1 MDRNSE
7 IRHMSSHL
15 EHVADI
21 LDKTDGWRDIIGL
34 IPKNIEDISMPRPT
48 PKYTGFHEDKI
59 NEVSRE
65 NKVSPSKLLL
75 EEWSISGR
83 VRPTVGNL
91 LTILIRANQIRAAEY
106 LSNRLEEAPPERP
119 RCGPAAPIDIRLPED
134 YQTESMLDGMSYPQ
148 SSQLLNGS
156 SITNANNRDYYDK
169 MGPTKRVVIEEPA
182 QPATDDKR
190 PANSCSNNNTPELKE
205 NNNAQLLGGP
215 ANGAAN
221 QSQPADDLLPSFSR
235 LMGASDARAT
245 GQMDESSKLQNDR
258 DVAIPETVNPAGEP
272 SYVVSVSDM
281 PRFDLLRGT
290 SSESNVVGANS
301 NNDIPMLSILG
312 TDSESSVSIENSVA
326 DSTNATPAL
335 SIFGLNSNQSQE
347 QNNDDT
353 NSGVSNASNSGEM
366 GELMN
371 FSVTE
376 FSYDHLERVTDMFN
390 RTVFTNRDT
399 RSPNGRWIGAGGFGA
414 VFLAIDLTPTVPVAA
429 VKRLESGTYKYLEKF
444 ERERTVLA
452 AHSHPN
458 ILSLLGSCS
467 NGPQPC
473 LVYEY
478 MQDGDLETA
487 LLKMRASSLH
497 LGGARRLKYL
507 QDIACAID
515 YLHARA
521 NVIHRDIKS
530 ANILLNGSVA
540 KLCDFGLLKPTSSTT
555 ETKIIGTSAYIA
567 PEAVRGSISVAMDVY
582 AFGIVIAETV
592 TGEAVFADDGSR
604 TECNLDSYIRRH
616 RGEGRNLASLVDRRA
631 IGLGGGEERWLVVG
645 SSLLEI
651 AFRCLEDTWCRP
663 TSRVLVSEMSK
674 MNI

>member
-21 LDKTDGWRDIIGL
+21 LDRTDGWREIIGL
-34 IPKNIEDISMPRPT
+34 IPKNIEDIFMTRPT

-59 NEVSRE
+59 NEISRE

-83 VRPTVGNL
+83 VRPTVGHL

-106 LSNRLEEAPPERP
+106 LTNWLMESPPERP
-119 RCGPAAPIDIRLPED
+119 RNGPAAPIDIRLPED

-169 MGPTKRVVIEEPA
+169 VGPTKRIVIEDPA
-182 QPATDDKR
+182 QPTTDDKR

-205 NNNAQLLGGP
+205 NNNGGP
-215 ANGAAN
+215 ANETAN
-221 QSQPADDLLPSFSR
+221 QFQPADDLLPSFNK
-235 LMGASDARAT
+235 LMDTSVARTT
-245 GQMDESSKLQNDR
+245 GPMDESSKLQNDR
-258 DVAIPETVNPAGEP
+258 DVAIPETVDHAGES
-272 SYVVSVSDM
+272 SYSVSHSDM

-290 SSESNVVGANS
+290 TSSSERYVGEANS
-301 NNDIPMLSILG
+301 NNDIPMLSMLG

-326 DSTNATPAL
+326 DRTHTTPAL
-335 SIFGLNSNQSQE
+335 SIFETRSYQSQE
-347 QNNDDT
+347 QTNDNT
-353 NSGVSNASNSGEM
+353 NSDVSNASNSGEM
-366 GELMN
+366 GDLML
-371 FSVTE
+371 FSVSE
-376 FSYDHLERVTDMFN
+376 FSYEHLERVTDMFN
-390 RTVFTNRDT
+390 SNVFSNRDT

-414 VFLAIDLTPTVPVAA
+414 VFLAIDLTPAVPVAA
-429 VKRLESGTYKYLEKF
+429 VKRLASGTYKYLEKF
-444 ERERTVLA
+444 QRERTVLS

-458 ILSLLGSCS
+458 LLRLLGSCS
-467 NGPQPC
+467 NGPQLC

-487 LLKMRASSLH
+487 LLKMRTSSLH

-507 QDIACAID
+507 QDIASAID
-515 YLHARA
+515 YLHARV

-530 ANILLNGSVA
+530 ANILLNGDVA

-555 ETKIIGTSAYIA
+555 DTKIIGTSAYIA

-592 TGEAVFADDGSR
+592 TGEPVFAADGSR
-604 TECNLDSYIRRH
+604 TERNLDGYIRRH

-631 IGLGGGEERWLVVG
+631 IGVGGGEERWIDVG
-645 SSLLEI
+645 SSLLEM
-651 AFRCLEDTWCRP
+651 ALKCLEDTWYRP
-663 TSRVLVSEMSK
+663 TSGVLVTQISEMR
-674 MNI
+674 I

>member
-15 EHVADI
+15 QHVADI
-21 LDKTDGWRDIIGL
+21 LDKTDGWREIISL
-34 IPKNIEDISMPRPT
+34 IPKNIDDISSPRPT

-65 NKVSPSKLLL
+65 NKLSPSKLLL

-106 LSNRLEEAPPERP
+106 LSSKLEEAPPERP
-119 RCGPAAPIDIRLPED
+119 RNGPAAPIDIRLPED

-169 MGPTKRVVIEEPA
+169 MGPTKRVVIEDPV
-182 QPATDDKR
+182 QPPVDPKQ
-190 PANSCSNNNTPELKE
+190 PANSCSNNNTPELKQ

-215 ANGAAN
+215 ANEETN
-221 QSQPADDLLPSFSR
+221 QSQPADDLLPSFSK
-235 LMGASDARAT
+235 LMDPSDART
-245 GQMDESSKLQNDR
+245 SGQMDESSKLQNDR
-258 DVAIPETVNPAGEP
+258 DVAVPQSVNHAGEP
-272 SYVVSVSDM
+272 SYAVSLSDM
-281 PRFDLLRGT
+281 PRFDLLRDT
-290 SSESNVVGANS
+290 SSESHVLGAS
-301 NNDIPMLSILG
+301 SHNDIPMLSIMG
-312 TDSESSVSIENSVA
+312 TNSESSVSIENSMA
-326 DSTNATPAL
+326 DSTNTTPAL
-335 SIFGLNSNQSQE
+335 SIFGRNSLNQSQE
-347 QNNDDT
+347 QNSD
-353 NSGVSNASNSGEM
+353 NSGVSNASNSGAM
-366 GELMN
+366 GDLMK
-371 FSVTE
+371 FSVIE

-414 VFLAIDLTPTVPVAA
+414 VFLAINLTPTVPVAA

-444 ERERTVLA
+444 QRERTVLA

-467 NGPQPC
+467 NGLQPC

-507 QDIACAID
+507 QDIASAIH

-521 NVIHRDIKS
+521 NVIHRDVKS

-604 TECNLDSYIRRH
+604 SECNLDSYIRRH

-631 IGLGGGEERWLVVG
+631 IGLGSGEERWLVVG
-645 SSLLEI
+645 SSLLEM
-651 AFRCLEDTWCRP
+651 ALKCLEDTWCRP
-663 TSRVLVSEMSK
+663 TSGVLVSQISEMR
-674 MNI
+674 M